1 MTKDELIE
9 KHRDINTD
17 HDWWDCTYSDFK
29 ERMRGIGIEVDKM
42 YFSGFC
48 SQGDGAC
55 FEGKVDDWGLFLQ
68 SLGYTDKVL
77 IQHATDH
84 FRFSVKHSGHYYHEN
99 CTSFSA
105 DLCTPDTE
113 TEEDFIERYGPYPWD
128 ADDVRTK
135 AWLALLNQYDSTK
148 LEDEFEEAFKDHM
161 RQLYKDLEAEYDYLT
176 SDEVVWESLEANE
189 MTDELEEAF
198 NDPCPDCGTQLQ
210 VAQGG
215 GVRCPAKDCGY
226 WFCF

>member
-9 KHRDINTD
+9 KHRYWNVKHI
-17 HDWWDCTYSDFK
+17 DWWDSTYSDFK
-29 ERMRGIGIEVDKM
+29 ERMRGIGVEVDRM

-55 FEGKVDDWGLFLQ
+55 FEGSVSDWDLFLR

-77 IQHATDH
+77 IQHAMDH
-84 FRFSVKHSGHYYHEN
+84 FSFSVKHSGHYYHEN
-99 CTSFSA
+99 CTSFYA
-105 DLCTPDTE
+105 DLCTPASAAD
-113 TEEDFIERYGPYPWD
+113 EDFAERYGPYPWD

-161 RQLYKDLEAEYDYLT
+161 RTLYRDLEKEYDYLT
-176 SDEVVWESLEANE
+176 SDEAVWESLEANE
-189 MTDELEEAF
+189 MTDELEET
-198 NDPCPDCGTQLQ
+198 CE
-210 VAQGG
+210 
-215 GVRCPAKDCGY
+215 
-226 WFCF
+226 

>member
-1 MTKDELIE
+1 VTKDELID
-9 KHRDINTD
+9 KHRYWNVEDTN
-17 HDWWDCTYSDFK
+17 WYEPTYECFK
-29 ERMRGIGIEVDKM
+29 ADMTAIGIDVGRM

-55 FEGKVDDWGLFLQ
+55 FEGRVEDWDLFLR

-77 IQHATDH
+77 IQHAVDH

-99 CTSFSA
+99 CTSFST
-105 DLCTPDTE
+105 DLCTPRGYYE
-113 TEEDFIERYGPYPWD
+113 AAMENFAERYTPYPWD
-128 ADDVRTK
+128 TDDIRTK

-161 RQLYKDLEAEYDYLT
+161 IQLYKNLEKEHDYLT

-189 MTDELEEAF
+189 MTDELEETNA
-198 NDPCPDCGTQLQ
+198 
-210 VAQGG
+210 
-215 GVRCPAKDCGY
+215 
-226 WFCF
+226 

>member
-9 KHRDINTD
+9 KHRYWNVEDI
-17 HDWWDCTYSDFK
+17 DWWDSTYDCFK
-29 ERMRGIGIEVDKM
+29 ERMTAIGISVDKM

-55 FEGKVDDWGLFLQ
+55 FEGSVSDWDLFLR

-77 IQHATDH
+77 IQHAMDH
-84 FRFSVKHSGHYYHEN
+84 FRFSVKQSGRYYHEN
-99 CTSFSA
+99 CTSFST

-128 ADDVRTK
+128 ADDARTK

-161 RQLYKDLEAEYDYLT
+161 WQLYKDLEKEYDFLT

-189 MTDELEEAF
+189 MTDELEDVCE
-198 NDPCPDCGTQLQ
+198 
-210 VAQGG
+210 
-215 GVRCPAKDCGY
+215 
-226 WFCF
+226 